1 MPSSELLRCT
11 VCGQEFSTIDSLKEH
26 QIAEREE
33 DELRNKGYA
42 DG

>member
-26 QIAEREE
+26 QLAEKEE
-33 DELRNKGYA
+33 DELRNKGFA

>member
-11 VCGQEFSTIDSLKEH
+11 VCGQEFETVDSLREH
-26 QIAEREE
+26 QRAEKEE
-33 DELRNKGYA
+33 EELRNKGFA

>member
-11 VCGQEFSTIDSLKEH
+11 VCGQDFPTIDSLMEH
-26 QIAEREE
+26 QLAEEE
-33 DELRNKGYA
+33 EVELRHKGFA